1 MSLLRSPHTR
11 LVLRLLGAALLL
23 FVGADHFYQ
32 YAARDYSVIP
42 TIGTLFLLNFASATL
57 VGVALLV
64 PLERLF
70 RRFGSVALV
79 LAAVSGAGIAATS
92 LVALLISEQTKL
104 FGFMEFNYRPEI
116 VVAIVSEAA
125 AMLVLSAVAVL
136 AARAAR
142 AARAGRPVT
151 RLPRRPHRAHLRAT

>member
-11 LVLRLLGAALLL
+11 LVLRLLGAVLVL

-42 TIGTLFLLNFASATL
+42 TIGTLFLLNFISATL
-57 VGVALLV
+57 VGAALLV
-64 PLERLF
+64 PLERLS
-70 RRFGSVALV
+70 RRFGSVALA
-79 LAAVSGAGIAATS
+79 LTAASGAGIAGTS

-125 AMLVLSAVAVL
+125 AMLVLALL
-136 AARAAR
+136 AFL

-151 RLPRRPHRAHLRAT
+151 RPARRPRHRAHLRAT